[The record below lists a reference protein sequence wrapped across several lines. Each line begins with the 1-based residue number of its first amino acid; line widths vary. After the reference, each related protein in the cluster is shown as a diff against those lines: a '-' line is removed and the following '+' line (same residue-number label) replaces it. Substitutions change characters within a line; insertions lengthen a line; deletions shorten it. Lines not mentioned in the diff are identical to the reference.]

1 MILKGRLPMKIYEN
15 IGLCF
20 YIAWAISPNVAF
32 NHLNST
38 HKLKP
43 TLSSLQNKGN
53 FMKRSLKLSKASS
66 FQRTDGHSHSH
77 IYYRDGKRAFQSLQR
92 SAS

>member
-1 MILKGRLPMKIYEN
+1 MVVAFIYDFERRLPMKIYEN

-20 YIAWAISPNVAF
+20 YIAWAISPNVAL

-53 FMKRSLKLSKASS
+53 FMKRSLLNY
-66 FQRTDGHSHSH
+66 QRH
-77 IYYRDGKRAFQSLQR
+77 
-92 SAS
+92 